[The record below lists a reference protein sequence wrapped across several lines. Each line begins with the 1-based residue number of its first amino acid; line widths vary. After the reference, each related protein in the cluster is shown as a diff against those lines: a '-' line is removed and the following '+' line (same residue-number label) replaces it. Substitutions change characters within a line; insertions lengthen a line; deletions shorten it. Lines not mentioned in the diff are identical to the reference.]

1 MTSAAQVRAALD
13 ALFDSPSPLPMA
25 TPPPTPP
32 ANLDVPR
39 NLDAVIEADTAT
51 PFEVETHRW
60 FAGRD
65 ATGIVRIFRFQRGQ
79 ALADWHDTL
88 HKQRLVS
95 VAGPYRNQI
104 QAQRGR

>member
-13 ALFDSPSPLPMA
+13 ALFDSPSPLPMP
-25 TPPPTPP
+25 THPPTPP

-39 NLDAVIEADTAT
+39 NLDAVIEVDVGM

-79 ALADWHDTL
+79 ALADWHETL
-88 HKQRLVS
+88 RKQRLVS
-95 VAGPYRNQI
+95 VAGPYRNQM

>member
-13 ALFDSPSPLPMA
+13 ALFDSPSPLPMPA
-25 TPPPTPP
+25 QPPSPPPNVDLP
-32 ANLDVPR
+32 L
-39 NLDAVIEADTAT
+39 NLDAVIAADIGAH
-51 PFEVETHRW
+51 FEVETHRW

-79 ALADWHDTL
+79 ALDTWHETL